1 MKKIRK
7 NRLQAVCANMHELG
21 LPQILVTD
29 TSSVYYLTG
38 EWVVPMERMLAL
50 LIKEDGTCLRFGNA
64 LFGLQPMDG
73 TQLFVHT
80 DADDPLRDLVKAL
93 SPGVLGIDKTWASRF
108 LIPLM
113 EKRPDVQIKLG
124 SAPVDLARMCKDAE
138 EIAALR
144 RASQCNDAVMQASIQ
159 KIRGGM
165 TETELSAVVEQE
177 YLQHGAQRPPEG
189 LITSFGENGADPHHS
204 PADDVRLQHG
214 DSIVMDIYTTMD
226 RYWCD
231 MTRTV
236 FFGEVSDEQRR
247 VYDLVRAANEAA
259 EAMIRPGIPMSDIDA
274 AARRVIEE
282 GGYGPQFTHRLGH
295 GLGIDCHEPPD
306 NSASDHTLTKPGMVF
321 SVEPGIYLPG
331 NFGVRIEDLVLV
343 TETGCEVLNHAPKD
357 LLVVK

>member
-1 MKKIRK
+1 MQR
-7 NRLQAVCANMHELG
+7 RGHA
-21 LPQILVTD
+21 
-29 TSSVYYLTG
+29 
-38 EWVVPMERMLAL
+38 
-50 LIKEDGTCLRFGNA
+50 
-64 LFGLQPMDG
+64 
-73 TQLFVHT
+73 
-80 DADDPLRDLVKAL
+80 
-93 SPGVLGIDKTWASRF
+93 GIDPKN
-108 LIPLM
+108 P
-113 EKRPDVQIKLG
+113 
-124 SAPVDLARMCKDAE
+124 
-138 EIAALR
+138 R
-144 RASQCNDAVMQASIQ
+144 RHDGN
-159 KIRGGM
+159 G
-165 TETELSAVVEQE
+165 LSAVVEQE

-204 PADDVRLQHG
+204 PAADVRLQHG

-259 EAMIRPGIPMSDIDA
+259 EAMIRPGIRCPTSTPPRA
-274 AARRVIEE
+274 ASSKRAVMAPSLRT
-282 GGYGPQFTHRLGH
+282 GLGH